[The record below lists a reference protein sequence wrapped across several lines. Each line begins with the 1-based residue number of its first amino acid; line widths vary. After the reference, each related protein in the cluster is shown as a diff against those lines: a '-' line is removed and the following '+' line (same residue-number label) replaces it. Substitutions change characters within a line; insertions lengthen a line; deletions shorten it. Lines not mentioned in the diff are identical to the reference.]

1 MFFFSKVILILPPI
15 ISSVIPIEKR
25 VERLNYRIFE
35 WINQM
40 ALKNRL
46 LDNLMIFSS
55 KVLPYL
61 MALLICAVFL
71 YGVLRRDAA
80 SRKSAVMTALL
91 LAVNLAVNFLIGCL
105 VYVPRPFVSHKVNLL
120 FPHVRDSSFPSDH
133 ATVTMS
139 TAAGLMRAGR
149 ILGWICVFLSLLVG
163 FSRIYVGHH
172 YPLDVLGSYLI
183 VIATNSLFHRFFEG
197 KAASLYFR
205 ADEMIFRRRSK
216 TAPLS

>member
-1 MFFFSKVILILPPI
+1 MDSI
-15 ISSVIPIEKR
+15 
-25 VERLNYRIFE
+25 
-35 WINQM
+35 
-40 ALKNRL
+40 
-46 LDNLMIFSS
+46 MIFSS

-61 MALLICAVFL
+61 MALFICAVFL
-71 YGVLRRDAA
+71 YGVLRHDAA
-80 SRKSAVMTALL
+80 SRKNAVFTGLL
-91 LAVNLAVNFLIGCL
+91 IAINLTVNFLIGCL

-139 TAAGLMRAGR
+139 TAAGMMRVSR
-149 ILGWICVFLSLLVG
+149 IIGWISVFLSLLVG

-183 VIATNSLFHRFFEG
+183 VIVTNAIFHRLFES

-205 ADEMIFRRRSK
+205 AESKIFGCHSRTS
-216 TAPLS
+216 A